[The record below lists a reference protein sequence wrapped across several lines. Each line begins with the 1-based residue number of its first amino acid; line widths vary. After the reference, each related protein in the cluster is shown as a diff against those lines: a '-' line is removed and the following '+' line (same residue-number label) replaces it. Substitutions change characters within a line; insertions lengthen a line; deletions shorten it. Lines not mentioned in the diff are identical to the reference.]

1 MTSKPNKASA
11 NNKTV
16 EKQAKQKP
24 DDYKPSKAIPI
35 HAGVNND
42 VTAHNCAAL
51 ATSPA
56 LAALRVIRGAER
68 NTAIDETIDVP
79 ALMDELRW
87 QGEAVNKGDLAK
99 AEAMLMNQ
107 ATALQ
112 SLFARLA
119 ERGMGCD
126 HAPAF
131 EANMRMALRAQSQC
145 RATLET
151 LAAIKNP
158 PVVYAKQANFAAGH
172 QQVNNG
178 IAAPTQAREIET
190 EQSKLLEAQHGEW
203 MDTRTT
209 GAAIGANPAMATVG
223 KINWAENR

>member
-1 MTSKPNKASA
+1 MAS
-11 NNKTV
+11 
-16 EKQAKQKP
+16 KQKKQEAKFP
-24 DDYKPSKAIPI
+24 RKAVLVELRESDDDEVRAWKT
-35 HAGVNND
+35 
-42 VTAHNCAAL
+42 TAVLTATETAAM
-51 ATSPA
+51 
-56 LAALRVIRGAER
+56 RVMRGAETK
-68 NTAIDETIDVP
+68 NGNWDNIDVP
-79 ALMDELRW
+79 ALIDQLRG
-87 QGEAVNKGDLAK
+87 QAAAVNRGDLSQ

-158 PVVYAKQANFAAGH
+158 PTVYAKQANFAAGH

-178 IAAPTQAREIET
+178 TAAPSRAQEIET
-190 EQSKLLEAQHGEW
+190 EQSQLSGGTHELLPDARASGIESQ
-203 MDTRTT
+203 
-209 GAAIGANPAMATVG
+209 ANPALETVG
-223 KINWAENR
+223 EIDRAKVGRG

>member
-1 MTSKPNKASA
+1 MAS
-11 NNKTV
+11 
-16 EKQAKQKP
+16 KQKKQEAKFP
-24 DDYKPSKAIPI
+24 RKAVLVELRESDDDEVRAWKT
-35 HAGVNND
+35 
-42 VTAHNCAAL
+42 TAVLTATETAAM
-51 ATSPA
+51 
-56 LAALRVIRGAER
+56 RVMRGAETK
-68 NTAIDETIDVP
+68 NGNWDNIDVP
-79 ALMDELRW
+79 ALIDQLRG
-87 QGEAVNKGDLAK
+87 QAAAVNRGDLSQ

-158 PVVYAKQANFAAGH
+158 PTVYAKQANFAAGH

-178 IAAPTQAREIET
+178 TPAPTQVREIENQ
-190 EQSKLLEAQHGEW
+190 QSKLLEADNAEW
-203 MDTRTT
+203 MDI
-209 GAAIGANPAMATVG
+209 GAAGATSATDKAMATVG
-223 KINWAENR
+223 EIDGDKNR

>member
-1 MTSKPNKASA
+1 MPIKPNKASA
-11 NNKTV
+11 SKKTV

-51 ATSPA
+51 ATSPE

-68 NTAIDETIDVP
+68 NTAVDETIDVP

-145 RATLET
+145 RATLDT

-158 PVVYAKQANFAAGH
+158 PVVYARQANVTTGP
-172 QQVNNG
+172 QQINNG
-178 IAAPTQAREIET
+178 MAVPTRARENKIEQT
-190 EQSKLLEAQHGEW
+190 QLLKGDHGEW
-203 MDTRTT
+203 MDTGTAC
-209 GAAIGANPAMATVG
+209 AAIGSDQAMEAVG
-223 KINWAENR
+223 TINRPEDT